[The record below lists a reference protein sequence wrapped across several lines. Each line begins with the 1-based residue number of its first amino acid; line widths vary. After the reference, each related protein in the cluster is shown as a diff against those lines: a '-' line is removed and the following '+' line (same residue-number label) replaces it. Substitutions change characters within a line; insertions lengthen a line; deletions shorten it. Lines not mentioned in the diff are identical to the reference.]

1 MHTWYMYLDR
11 CVYTYIYMHFFM
23 LICSSVCSYYM
34 IYKHI
39 YTYINIYIK
48 IHIHEHI
55 YIYKQIYKQIY
66 VYTLPYSCFLASF
79 EVLSN
84 KTLVKLWDRSWL
96 TAIIVSVK
104 WELFFFVKNHF
115 VVFPKRY
122 SSFLSDKLFIQLG
135 FYCFSFSQ
143 GLFLCH
149 LFIEKEVI

>member
-84 KTLVKLWDRSWL
+84 KTLVKLWD
-96 TAIIVSVK
+96 
-104 WELFFFVKNHF
+104 LFFYISPNAVQYPKGVTGSLQETPSSLVHTFVKT
-115 VVFPKRY
+115 V
-122 SSFLSDKLFIQLG
+122 LSTKMHP
-135 FYCFSFSQ
+135 
-143 GLFLCH
+143 LFLLNAPIFLYNCNAV
-149 LFIEKEVI
+149 LS